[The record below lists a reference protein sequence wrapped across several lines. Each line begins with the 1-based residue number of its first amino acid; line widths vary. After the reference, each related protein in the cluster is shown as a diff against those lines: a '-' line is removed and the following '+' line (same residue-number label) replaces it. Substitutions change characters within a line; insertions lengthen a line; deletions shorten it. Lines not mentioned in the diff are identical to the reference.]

1 MFSLNTLTSR
11 KIKKKHRKH
20 ISILSMCYI
29 LLFYYQ
35 IILNC
40 LVFQPLLISVVDTTP
55 PNASVCYIL
64 NQMGGYVWNHPNQNQ
79 NYRLDNQKNTLF
91 YINAFHG
98 NCSTRFHVLQRFHS
112 YLPSSYQIVQFDL
125 PGYGLS
131 SYLKTDSNTI
141 FNSVTEAINLFM
153 NEQEVKD
160 SYAIFTEFEASL
172 IISQM
177 YSKLTYKP
185 SHIIHFNPT
194 ISLFD
199 HLRSKYTIF
208 STPLFLPYFFQRTI
222 TQWYDKHPLETTK
235 FAILENNEKKDG
247 NGNND
252 DIMSIGD
259 EIFFNLPINFNQK
272 KILKL
277 DGDGIASIL
286 SDCNKK
292 LLTNF
297 FDTFL
302 MSSTITDRDDN
313 GS

>member
-1 MFSLNTLTSR
+1 MFTLTSR

-35 IILNC
+35 IIINC

-79 NYRLDNQKNTLF
+79 NYTLDNQKNTLF

-98 NCSTRFHVLQRFHS
+98 NCSTRFNVIQRFHS
-112 YLPSSYQIVQFDL
+112 YLPSSYQIVQFDH
-125 PGYGLS
+125 PGFGLS
-131 SYLKTDSNTI
+131 SYLKTDSTTI
-141 FNSVTEAINLFM
+141 FTSVAEAINLFM
-153 NEQEVKD
+153 KEQEVKD

-199 HLRSKYTIF
+199 HLRSKYTMF
-208 STPLFLPYFFQRTI
+208 STPLFLPYLFQRTI
-222 TQWYDKHPLETTK
+222 TQWYDKNQPHTTN
-235 FAILENNEKKDG
+235 FAILENNEKNKGDDG
-247 NGNND
+247 DNTKSL
-252 DIMSIGD
+252 SIGE
-259 EIFFNLPINFNQK
+259 EIVLNLPINFDRK
-272 KILKL
+272 KLLKL
-277 DGDGIASIL
+277 DGEGIASLL
-286 SDCNKK
+286 SDCNRK

-302 MSSTITDRDDN
+302 MSSNITDRDNN